1 MNRRTEAMKTASIEE
16 SDKAVA
22 KPQEEAGIGKVV
34 AGFEAAWN
42 KHDAEAMAAYWT
54 DDGDL
59 FNPSG
64 RVARGRK
71 EVAKLFTEEQETYM
85 AKTTFAYHLVSIR
98 FVRPDVAIVEKEAV
112 IDGMLDSNGALAATT
127 RFLVFTVMIRGQDGN
142 WLYSVLMPR

>member
-1 MNRRTEAMKTASIEE
+1 MKPAKIGE
-16 SDKAVA
+16 SDEAAA
-22 KPQEEAGIGKVV
+22 KSPEEAGIGKVV
-34 AGFEAAWN
+34 TGFEAAWN

-71 EVAKLFTEEQETYM
+71 EVAKLFTEEHETYM
-85 AKTTFAYHLVSIR
+85 AKTTFAYHLVSVR

-112 IDGMLDSNGALAATT
+112 IDGMPDSNGAPAPTT
-127 RFLVFTVMIRGQDGN
+127 RFLVFTVMAKGQDGN
-142 WLYSVLMPR
+142 WRYSVLMPR